1 MPLHHC
7 ISTKETSDKKQAK
20 YFFPEVTEKKLA
32 IKNSNKVIK
41 ALCWND
47 RITIKLLCDK
57 RK

>member
-1 MPLHHC
+1 MRLV
-7 ISTKETSDKKQAK
+7 TKNKPNI
-20 YFFPEVTEKKLA
+20 FFPEVTEKKLA
-32 IKNSNKVIK
+32 IKNSNKVTK